1 MPESEYEVEYFVRA
15 AHESGQKLRVVSETH
30 HALKLGVLQ
39 HDALI
44 MCSVCISYP
53 LAGWQRTLS
62 KWPWIEWRRDDVH
75 GAHGQSY
82 IH

>member
-44 MCSVCISYP
+44 MCSVYFIP
-53 LAGWQRTLS
+53 IGRLA
-62 KWPWIEWRRDDVH
+62 
-75 GAHGQSY
+75 AHSLQMALD
-82 IH
+82 